1 MGFPHKERKEMERRE
16 DGGAGSEGMGGRGGW
31 VVGMEADSEPNTRRG
46 GMNINNI
53 SMLEKSHNGHHR
65 ATKRGNGKGS
75 SVPGL
80 T

>member
-1 MGFPHKERKEMERRE
+1 
-16 DGGAGSEGMGGRGGW
+16 MGGRGGW

-65 ATKRGNGKGS
+65 ATKRGDGKGS